1 MEKNQIKV
9 VIEGM
14 PQDNGLVRIDAFI
27 NGLNSITKAVGR
39 TDRIVSGKSTA
50 SFYLRIT
57 ELSYKSPATVTMEA
71 VPQDPDVDL
80 RNQVI
85 SKFYDV
91 YESIQKGALAEK
103 EIESVLIEDMTEI
116 TNQIGNRINSI
127 NITMDEYDLTLTKE
141 FKAKIDLAIAPEEK
155 SSSFIRG
162 MLEYINIH
170 KNKNVFRIYPDIGPR
185 KIICH
190 FPEELREKAIEAI
203 GQYVEVKGELKFRAV
218 SKHPHEI
225 LVEEIEIFPPEEELP
240 TLYELRGIAPDLT
253 GELSSEQFVRKIR
266 NAQIS

>member
-1 MEKNQIKV
+1 MAKNEIKV

-14 PQDNGLVRIDAFI
+14 PQDNGLVRVDAFV
-27 NGLNSITKAVGR
+27 NGLNSITRAINR
-39 TDRIVSGKSTA
+39 TDKTISGRGVT

-71 VPQDPDVDL
+71 VPQNHDIDL
-80 RNQVI
+80 RSQTI
-85 SKFYDV
+85 DKFYDT
-91 YESIQKGALAEK
+91 YESIQRGALAKK
-103 EIESVLIEDMTEI
+103 EIESILIEDMIEI
-116 TNQIGNRINSI
+116 TKQIGKRINSI
-127 NITMDEYDLTLTKE
+127 KITTDGHDLTLTKK
-141 FKAKIDLAIAPEEK
+141 FKAKMDLALAPEEK

-170 KNKNVFRIYPDIGPR
+170 KNKNVFRIYPDIAPT

-190 FPEELREKAIEAI
+190 FPEELRKDAIEAI
-203 GQYVEVKGELKFRAV
+203 GKYVEVKGELRFRSV

-225 LVEEIEIFPPEEELP
+225 IVEEIEIFPPEEELP

-266 NAQIS
+266 NAKIS